1 MCAVTT
7 GPCELA
13 PPAKAPFALDSRC
26 SDYFCSLLTRAF
38 AARLVARAYARG
50 ERDLVARMVARG
62 GLLYRPRCC
71 PQVRASEKNTSTR
84 ALWDGCTLS
93 TRAGAGTLE
102 QVNSASVVL
111 LLHFFV
117 LQYCAARQCSIVAR
131 ELVAEGGQHDD
142 PGCCL
147 RPVECNGLCRCGR
160 MRQAET
166 R

>member
-1 MCAVTT
+1 VCAVTT

-84 ALWDGCTLS
+84 ALCDRCTLS
-93 TRAGAGTLE
+93 TRAGDGTLE
-102 QVNSASVVL
+102 QVNSAIVVL
-111 LLHFFV
+111 LLHFLCASTV
-117 LQYCAARQCSIVAR
+117 LPGSAPLLHGSWWQREGSTVTDGAA
-131 ELVAEGGQHDD
+131 
-142 PGCCL
+142 
-147 RPVECNGLCRCGR
+147 VECNGVCRCGR
-160 MRQAET
+160 MRQVET